1 MNSLVNR
8 LKVLNN
14 FGINDN
20 EELTPIER
28 INRIKEF
35 RGNMNYENY
44 QSIFVETV
52 NFLNNAESSLEDK
65 NLIVLNIINLIRNF
79 TVLEDNINNFPLEIQ
94 ILYSSYMELKRIK
107 QHFELSANSISNY
120 DEIVSIVNNYLD
132 YLNNE
137 NHKYLISNCPSLI
150 ENFNKTIFAYMEK
163 ENELGIK
170 HKEYISTN
178 LINQLNEQSMRL

>member
-14 FGINDN
+14 FGINEN
-20 EELTPIER
+20 EELTPVER

-35 RGNMNYENY
+35 RNNMNYENY

-79 TVLEDNINNFPLEIQ
+79 PALEDNINYFPLEIQ
-94 ILYSSYMELKRIK
+94 ILYSSYMELKGIK

-120 DEIVSIVNNYLD
+120 NDIESIINDYLD

-137 NHKYLISNCPSLI
+137 NYKYLISNCPSLI
-150 ENFNKTIFAYMEK
+150 ENFNKTIFDYLEK
-163 ENELGIK
+163 KNESGIK
-170 HKEYISTN
+170 HKEFISVN